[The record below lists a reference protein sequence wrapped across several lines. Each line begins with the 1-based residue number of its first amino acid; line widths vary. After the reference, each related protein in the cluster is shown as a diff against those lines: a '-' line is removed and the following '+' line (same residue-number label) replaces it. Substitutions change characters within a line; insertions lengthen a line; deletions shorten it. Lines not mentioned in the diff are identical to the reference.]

1 MPSLHGMLP
10 SFYHLWDLAC
20 DSAPSSPQGAWG
32 WLQDSGQYLPWAE
45 IWQGGWGGVPRYW
58 LVAIWEPFKVGKE
71 AWGKAA
77 VRS

>member
-1 MPSLHGMLP
+1 MTQLP
-10 SFYHLWDLAC
+10 ALLRG
-20 DSAPSSPQGAWG
+20 PGAG
-32 WLQDSGQYLPWAE
+32 SRTLVNTCLGLRFGKED
-45 IWQGGWGGVPRYW
+45 GGVPRYW